1 MSGVKSCI
9 FFAMRMMESLMHI
22 TEPSEIPFRISMLRQ
37 YAWCIGSTD
46 KITVCGPIFMSR
58 HVAFSARLF
67 CVSMTPLLFPVVPD
81 VNMIVQSASSATA
94 DSWLPLLSSISPLN
108 ESTCGQCSV
117 LFIDTYTF
125 IS

>member
-9 FFAMRMMESLMHI
+9 FFAMRMMESLMQI

-46 KITVCGPIFMSR
+46 KITVCGSIFMSR

-94 DSWLPLLSSISPLN
+94 GS
-108 ESTCGQCSV
+108 
-117 LFIDTYTF
+117 
-125 IS
+125 